1 MRFQYYDNLRIFNLA
16 AEQNSF
22 SAAAAALNMTKG
34 AVSYQIKTLEAELG
48 FALFYRHPNGISLT
62 AKGKELLATVH
73 SAFMEVERK
82 ISKLSDVNMRTLTIG
97 VTSYFASRC
106 LSPILMKFMVS
117 YPDIQLRL
125 QTMIDLNKLDG
136 QGVDLAIRWGCGDWR
151 DMSIEPLIPCPT
163 FPTGNRFAYDLVQNI
178 GIKKALSQLTLL
190 RDRDDSD
197 AWSHWHKIAKLDF
210 IPSDSEMLIIP
221 DPNVRVQ
228 AVIDGQGIALNDALI
243 QDELDNERLFRL
255 SDKALDNYG
264 YFLAFQPG
272 AYSNPDVEAFATWLK
287 SELHLGVH

>member
-1 MRFQYYDNLRIFNLA
+1 ML
-16 AEQNSF
+16 
-22 SAAAAALNMTKG
+22 M
-34 AVSYQIKTLEAELG
+34 TLET
-48 FALFYRHPNGISLT
+48 LFDGLC
-62 AKGKELLATVH
+62 ELLIGDSQIEKHAK
-73 SAFMEVERK
+73 SELQRARA
-82 ISKLSDVNMRTLTIG
+82 DTL
-97 VTSYFASRC
+97 
-106 LSPILMKFMVS
+106 P
-117 YPDIQLRL
+117 PQH
-125 QTMIDLNKLDG
+125 
-136 QGVDLAIRWGCGDWR
+136 CGDWR
-151 DMSIEPLIPCPT
+151 DMSIEPLISCPA

-190 RDRDDSD
+190 RDRDDSN

-210 IPSDSEMLIIP
+210 IPSNSEMLIIP

-228 AVIDGQGIALNDALI
+228 AVIDGQGSALNDALI